1 MRSRLSR
8 VGIRRSKATVA
19 IPQVSQLDLWLQRFS
34 HIAQFGLFA
43 LTLWAIYFTVIPLY
57 QKALLDEQI
66 ARKEIEL
73 KRLQVAYEAAY
84 TTIRLNAVQRFVFRA
99 GADCS
104 GLMTPLPTVGGTRK
118 TDKEESIPD
127 GGLAIKPAE
136 CIKKQMAVPGVLNDL
151 TKSDR
156 VFFEQQ
162 LAITTKVIEREQ
174 DRALRQF
181 YAAEQTAAARA
192 PYSMPKTGFAAVMLD
207 ELLRGQPPEVVQRQL
222 ARHAVTE
229 ERQKASRQYMSAMQD
244 RLLALGKLRWPPP
257 PAEGRVFA
265 AVQQSSP

>member
-8 VGIRRSKATVA
+8 IGARRSKPKATA
-19 IPQVSQLDLWLQRFS
+19 PGISQLDLWLQRFS

-84 TTIRLNAVQRFVFRA
+84 TTIRHSAIRRFIFHA

-104 GLMTPLPTVGGTRK
+104 GLMEPLPTVGGKRK
-118 TDKEESIPD
+118 TDKEEAIPD
-127 GGLAIKPAE
+127 GGLAIKPGE
-136 CIKKQMAVPGVLNDL
+136 CLRKELATPGVFADL
-151 TKSDR
+151 TMADQ

-162 LAITTKVIEREQ
+162 LALATKDIEHEQ

-181 YAAEQTAAARA
+181 HAAEQTAAARA
-192 PYSMPKTGFAAVMLD
+192 PYSMPKTGFAAVVLD
-207 ELLRGQPPEVVQRQL
+207 ELLRGQPPEVVQQQL

-229 ERQKASRQYMSAMQD
+229 ERQKASQQYMSALQA
-244 RLLALGKLRWPPP
+244 RLMLLTKLRWPPP

-265 AVQQSSP
+265 AGEKL